1 MPSILNDIDALYHIY
16 TIYTYILFVNIYIY
30 VAGTFGVYFVPPDI
44 HVLYMHLYKNIN
56 DLHAY
61 KNFSRKLHF
70 FFVAQPAQR
79 PFSDPKEAVTS
90 RGKRMLL

>member
-1 MPSILNDIDALYHIY
+1 MYMY
-16 TIYTYILFVNIYIY
+16 KYIYIY
-30 VAGTFGVYFVPPDI
+30 MVFKYIHMYRQIHIYICGRDLWGLFRSARHPCIVYASI
-44 HVLYMHLYKNIN
+44 QNIN

-90 RGKRMLL
+90 RGKRTLL

>member
-1 MPSILNDIDALYHIY
+1 MVTSNILVGY
-16 TIYTYILFVNIYIY
+16 IYIY

-90 RGKRMLL
+90 RGKRTLL